1 MLKSAGHDKILRE
14 FYALVIVHAFRCFAQ
29 IVYFIYPREYSKMV
43 CAEIYNCD
51 VVRRVGC
58 YFFIY

>member
-29 IVYFIYPREYSKMV
+29 IVYFIYPREDSKMV
-43 CAEIYNCD
+43 RAESYCD
-51 VVRRVGC
+51 VV
-58 YFFIY
+58 I

>member
-29 IVYFIYPREYSKMV
+29 IVYFIYPREDSKMV
-43 CAEIYNCD
+43 RAESLCCKT
-51 VVRRVGC
+51 RGLL
-58 YFFIY
+58 FFHLLK